1 MDFTIKMVSV
11 VCLPEGEYMAYTKR
25 KLEELNIMDD
35 FLLNAIATDEEV
47 GVPFC
52 QEVLSVLLQRKIG
65 AIRVVSQ
72 RTIPALSPKLRG
84 IRMDVEVVEDLSSE
98 GKLPAMNIYDLEPH
112 IPDDTDM
119 LRHNRFYQAKID
131 SRYLKSGERDFSKLP
146 NLYVITI
153 LNYDPFG
160 YDYMMYN
167 ICNQCK
173 EVPELEYED
182 GLHYIYFYTDGTK
195 GGTPEIKAMLNY
207 FKESTQ
213 ENVTNESTKKIHD
226 YTNKVKIEPE
236 VRDAYMTFEDK
247 IYYER
252 KDAAKSAALA
262 TTVQCICNLLEDYG
276 PIPDELTDR
285 LNDQKDINVLT
296 KWLKLA
302 AKADSIEEFVKAIS
316 EQDS

>member
-1 MDFTIKMVSV
+1 
-11 VCLPEGEYMAYTKR
+11 MAYTKR
-25 KLEELNIMDD
+25 NLEELNIMDD
-35 FLLNAIATDEEV
+35 FLMNAIATDEEV

-52 QEVLSVLLQRKIG
+52 REVLSVLLQRKIG
-65 AIRVVSQ
+65 AIRVISQ
-72 RTIPALSPKLRG
+72 RTIPALTPKLRG
-84 IRMDVEVVEDLSSE
+84 IRMDVEVIEDLTSE
-98 GKLPAMNIYDLEPH
+98 EHLPAMNIYDLEPH
-112 IPDDTDM
+112 IPDDTDL

-167 ICNQCK
+167 VRNQCK

-182 GLHYIYFYTDGTK
+182 GLYYVYFYTDGTK

-213 ENVTNESTKKIHD
+213 ENVTNEATRKIHD
-226 YTNKVKIEPE
+226 YASKVKVEPE

-252 KDAAKSAALA
+252 KDAAKEA
-262 TTVQCICNLLEDYG
+262 TETATLVTTIQCICNLLEDYG
-276 PIPDELTDR
+276 SIPDEVTNI
-285 LNDQKDINVLT
+285 LNNEKDINVLT

-302 AKADSIEEFVKAIS
+302 AKVDSIEEFTNAINES
-316 EQDS
+316 DS